1 MYKLINRLYFSQY
14 ITLFILKDQFI
25 QNIFL
30 TFLQY
35 SNRMR
40 KLLKKF
46 EHVENRKLPENEQ

>member
-25 QNIFL
+25 QHTLL
-30 TFLQY
+30 TFLQHA
-35 SNRMR
+35 NRMR